1 MKRNRMSLIIILVG
15 AMMVMGSVARAQQS
29 AQVGTDAAAG
39 GLTLAPGTTL
49 NAVLNGSIDS
59 KKAKVGDAVTA
70 HTTEALNSGG
80 KIAVPKGAKLLGHV
94 TEALARGKGD
104 AESEVGIK
112 FDKAVMKKGEEVPLS
127 LWIRAIAA
135 EPRVGT
141 QSGPSPDA
149 MAGPGSAAAAGNP
162 MKSGAPPIP
171 QSPMSGVGSG
181 TEGTEGTGAGLNA
194 AGQFPANSRGVYGLE
209 GLRLSTDGSKMEQGS
224 VISGS
229 GKSVQLES
237 GTRLLL
243 AAQ

>member
-1 MKRNRMSLIIILVG
+1 
-15 AMMVMGSVARAQQS
+15 MMIMGRVAQAQQS
-29 AQVGTDAAAG
+29 AQGGTDAAAG

-59 KKAKVGDAVTA
+59 KKAKVGDLVTA
-70 HTTEALNSGG
+70 HTTEALNSEG
-80 KIAVPKGAKLLGHV
+80 KIVVPKGSKLLGHV
-94 TEALARGKGD
+94 TEASAHSKGD
-104 AESEVGIK
+104 AESAVGIK
-112 FDKAVMKKGEEVPLS
+112 FDKAVMKKGEEVPLN

-171 QSPMSGVGSG
+171 QAATNGVGSG
-181 TEGTEGTGAGLNA
+181 GDATDGTGAGLNA
-194 AGQFPANSRGVYGLE
+194 AGQFPPNSRGVYGLE

>member
-1 MKRNRMSLIIILVG
+1 MSLIILVG
-15 AMMVMGSVARAQQS
+15 ATMVMGSVARAQQS
-29 AQVGTDAAAG
+29 AQGGTDAAAG
-39 GLTLAPGTTL
+39 GLTLASGTTL

-59 KKAKVGDAVTA
+59 KKAKVGDAVSA
-70 HTTEALNSGG
+70 HSTEALNSGG
-80 KIAVPKGAKLLGHV
+80 KIVVPKGAKLLGHV
-94 TEALARGKGD
+94 TEAAARGKGD
-104 AESEVGIK
+104 AESAVGIK

-171 QSPMSGVGSG
+171 QSPATGVGS
-181 TEGTEGTGAGLNA
+181 GTEGTGAGLNA
-194 AGQFPANSRGVYGLE
+194 AGQFPPNSRGVYGLE